1 MELTLGDGTSLHKN
15 LMLFYFSWLRTWQTE
30 KLRVGRGGRM
40 GEGTI
45 SQGFFSTGLR
55 PGAWLLTSDNGRGL
69 VTGGWARG
77 WGRPSSALSGFSSTW
92 RSGVKRS
99 EIRGPSLL
107 SD

>member
-1 MELTLGDGTSLHKN
+1 MHKN
-15 LMLFYFSWLRTWQTE
+15 LILFYFSWLRTWQTE

-40 GEGTI
+40 GVGTI

-55 PGAWLLTSDNGRGL
+55 PGAWLTSDNGRGL

-77 WGRPSSALSGFSSTW
+77 RGRPSSALSGFSSTW

-99 EIRGPSLL
+99 EIRGLL